1 MRIWRNWQTR
11 TVQVRVKVTSWGFE
25 SLYPHQI
32 KEQSSIQNSLPIWR
46 AVFVS
51 MPGKPDTMGLSG
63 LFLFS
68 VSLAIH
74 LASGPALGMAAW

>member
-32 KEQSSIQNSLPIWR
+32 KEQSSIQNSLPIWK
-46 AVFVS
+46 AVLLYKENPVLDTGFVEA
-51 MPGKPDTMGLSG
+51 MRLNNNFPTVKLKLRSG
-63 LFLFS
+63 NCNK
-68 VSLAIH
+68 V
-74 LASGPALGMAAW
+74 